1 MKIVV
6 DTNIVFSAILNVNSK
21 IAQILIYNHPKIKFY
36 SCDYLQTEI
45 LKHREKLLKIT
56 KLKEKELTEL
66 ENIVKQNITFINE
79 HLIPIQIIDETKIQ
93 LENIDP
99 FDVPFI
105 ALTKHLNAKLWTG
118 DKKLYNPLK
127 TQNFQNI
134 LSTTELSFILD
145 EFD

>member
-45 LKHREKLLKIT
+45 LRHREKLLNIT

-79 HLIPIQIIDETKIQ
+79 HLIPTHIIEETKIQ

-127 TQNFQNI
+127 IQNFQNI
-134 LSTTELSFILD
+134 LSTADLSIILD

>member
-1 MKIVV
+1 MPRGQETSWSIGFGFVV
-6 DTNIVFSAILNVNSK
+6 IRKVGTLCGAGAEHHVFMELIAELGILR
-21 IAQILIYNHPKIKFY
+21 
-36 SCDYLQTEI
+36 
-45 LKHREKLLKIT
+45 HREKLLNIT

-79 HLIPIQIIDETKIQ
+79 HLIPTHIIEETKIQ

-127 TQNFQNI
+127 IQNFQNI
-134 LSTTELSFILD
+134 LSTADLSIILD